1 MKRKANTPI
10 ELKASNVTIGFDLVH
25 DIDLEFSRS
34 NLEFALSQPKMVQLP
49 QNQKQIYRLN
59 SRVQMWL
66 LGLTLAMN
74 LTVLFSRSNVTLTFD
89 HTGVRNYHIVIGVTS
104 DVGVPPT
111 RLFHV
116 ESQLLWFA
124 TDSQINQRKRMI
136 WGCTIDIYMMKFLSG
151 NSAIGQS
158 TTIWVTW
165 VSRPQCELWA
175 SYLLDSEREIFC
187 CKRWFLL
194 YKWFS
199 VNTHWYSI
207 GYIKRNNAGE
217 LIQINESIVLQIADY
232 IAGVNE

>member
-1 MKRKANTPI
+1 MWPLGLT
-10 ELKASNVTIGFDLVH
+10 LSMTLTF
-25 DIDLEFSRS
+25 EFSRS

-59 SRVQMWL
+59 SMVQMWL
-66 LGLTLAMN
+66 LGLTLAMT

-187 CKRWFLL
+187 CKRLFLL